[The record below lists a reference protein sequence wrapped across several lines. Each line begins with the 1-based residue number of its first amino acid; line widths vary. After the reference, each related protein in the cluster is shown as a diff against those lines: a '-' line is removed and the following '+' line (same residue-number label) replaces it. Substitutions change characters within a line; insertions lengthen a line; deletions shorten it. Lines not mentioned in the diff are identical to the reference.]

1 MAPNMGKRATPV
13 SWARTFG
20 RKVTIM
26 IIGIPR
32 ESLPGENRV
41 AATPTTVPALLKL
54 GYEVVVEAGAGEHA
68 AQPDRAYEEAGAR
81 IVEPGEAW
89 KADLVLA
96 VNEPTDDQIS
106 LMRAGAVLVTFLPV
120 SYTHLTLPTKRIV

>member
-1 MAPNMGKRATPV
+1 MRWVTASGVRHFSLHIAPNLGKRATPV
-13 SWARTFG
+13 SWVRTFG

-32 ESLPGENRV
+32 ELLPGENRV

-89 KADLVLA
+89 KADLVL
-96 VNEPTDDQIS
+96 
-106 LMRAGAVLVTFLPV
+106 
-120 SYTHLTLPTKRIV
+120 